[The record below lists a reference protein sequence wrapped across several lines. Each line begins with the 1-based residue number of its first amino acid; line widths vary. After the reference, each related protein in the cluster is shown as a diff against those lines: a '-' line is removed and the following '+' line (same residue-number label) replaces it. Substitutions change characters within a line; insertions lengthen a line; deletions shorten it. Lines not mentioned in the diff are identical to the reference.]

1 MTWPNLRSLD
11 IRVSRRH
18 AQSMDERPAE
28 RRTPGIPGIFGEFQ
42 WVDSPEY
49 GGGVGDRRGLVAHD
63 VDPAPLARLVAV
75 KLGIIDGDLGDAA
88 RVIAED
94 ERIGPVH
101 VAHLLAACQYGA
113 VRTGGSMG
121 FVARG
126 PAGEPFTELCLALLE
141 GGRAAAAAA
150 AKMLSPPDRAVV
162 LEVLLSYLVTP
173 LAGLTTDLHDGMLQA
188 AR

>member
-1 MTWPNLRSLD
+1 
-11 IRVSRRH
+11 
-18 AQSMDERPAE
+18 MDQHPAA
-28 RRTPGIPGIFGEFQ
+28 RRTPGIPGILGEFQ

-49 GGGVGDRRGLVAHD
+49 GGDVGDRRGLVAHD

-75 KLGIIDGDLGDAA
+75 KLGIIDGDLGEAA
-88 RVIAED
+88 RAVAED
-94 ERIGPVH
+94 ERDGPIH
-101 VAHLLAACQYGA
+101 MAHLLAACQYGA

-126 PAGEPFTELCLALLE
+126 PAGEPFTELCEALLE
-141 GGRAAAAAA
+141 GGQAAAAAA
-150 AKMLSPPDRAVV
+150 AKMHSPADRATV

-173 LAGLTTDLHDGMLQA
+173 LAGLTTDLRDDMLQA